1 MRQEE
6 FTLLLRF
13 FVDSLPEPMFRPLPS
28 DWPDRNWSEFHTVQG
43 ITWHVQRS
51 GADPRQHPTVL
62 LVHGTAGSTHSWAG
76 LTAALAAHYH
86 VVNVDLP
93 GHGFTHVPAAVE
105 RAANPYTLTG
115 MARLLQRLLAELA
128 IAPHTVVG
136 HSAGV
141 AVLLRMI
148 VDGGVA
154 PARLVGV
161 CPALVPPP
169 AWYVALVAP
178 VLGLV
183 LERDAVAGATAQL
196 AAGTRLIE
204 RMLASTGSP
213 LSAEQ
218 LARYR
223 FLCSRPEHVHAA
235 IAMMSRWD
243 LPALFR
249 DVGVLRTPVRLIA
262 GRQDRWIPVASLSRA
277 VERIPG
283 VSLRIEE
290 GGHLLPEER
299 PEVVVR
305 ELLQGV
311 ADDPT
316 TDPR

>member
-13 FVDSLPEPMFRPLPS
+13 FVDSLPEPLFQPVPS
-28 DWPDRNWSEFHTVQG
+28 DWPDRQWSEFHVIQG

-51 GADPRQHPTVL
+51 GADPRQRPTIL
-62 LVHGTAGSTHSWAG
+62 LVHGTGGSTHSWAG
-76 LTAALAAHYH
+76 ITPALAAHCH

-93 GHGFTHVPAAVE
+93 GHGFTHVPAPIEHE
-105 RAANPYTLTG
+105 RNPYTLTG
-115 MARLLQRLLAELA
+115 MARVLHALLAALA
-128 IAPHTVVG
+128 ITPHTVVG

-141 AVLLRMI
+141 PVLLRMV
-148 VDGGVA
+148 VDGSLA
-154 PARLVGV
+154 PSRVVGI

-169 AWYVALVAP
+169 AWYVALIAP
-178 VLGLV
+178 MLGLI
-183 LERDAVAGATAQL
+183 LERDAVAASTARL

-213 LSAEQ
+213 LTAEQ
-218 LARYR
+218 LTRYR
-223 FLCSRPEHVHAA
+223 QLCSRPEHVHAA

-249 DVGVLRTPVRLIA
+249 EIGVLRTPVHLIA
-262 GRQDRWIPVASLSRA
+262 GRQDRWIPVRALSRT

-283 VSLRIEE
+283 VTLTVEE

-299 PEVVVR
+299 PEVIVR
-305 ELLQGV
+305 ELLRGV

-316 TDPR
+316 TGPR